1 MNCTAAMP
9 TSLLQENTQTPRSVA
24 AFSSSSRAKFNPWSN
39 PYLILQ
45 LPEQNTNLPNFILF
59 PLVMHITFCPTHQV
73 ERLISSEAARE
84 HRVRARPC
92 NNTPA
97 TTPPQQHPCNNTS
110 AKPSLSHRLSPFK
123 PSPQVR
129 AAGRYLQSFESAF
142 SADGVKTIMR
152 LFPGTDAS
160 ATAAALTPH
169 TILEACQRACATIS
183 RLEAAVAAL
192 KADADAAVAGFD
204 KAVAEH
210 HAVTAHRLRQ
220 QLHELQS
227 QVHVT
232 TTEVMQKQ
240 QRMHD
245 EALEA
250 QVLLQCCSI
259 IKKM

>member
-1 MNCTAAMP
+1 
-9 TSLLQENTQTPRSVA
+9 
-24 AFSSSSRAKFNPWSN
+24 
-39 PYLILQ
+39 
-45 LPEQNTNLPNFILF
+45 
-59 PLVMHITFCPTHQV
+59 
-73 ERLISSEAARE
+73 
-84 HRVRARPC
+84 
-92 NNTPA
+92 
-97 TTPPQQHPCNNTS
+97 
-110 AKPSLSHRLSPFK
+110 
-123 PSPQVR
+123 VR

-259 IKKM
+259 IKKCNVLTAPTICQHFQRAFLCHRPLVTAVSQCCSAAATADASTPHWGFYLSG